1 MANRVT
7 EDTLR
12 EMIAEAERAEAAAA
26 SRTSLMDGLFAPREW
41 PRPPP
46 APYPRLEKPSRR
58 GDMIIAAVGIALGL
72 TCALFPWY
80 IFYNQEKFGVQTIR
94 LGGDGNGLG
103 RSAARSAE
111 APDAALTAEDVP
123 TRNLDL
129 FATGT
134 VPDRPD
140 DAQAASQQDQPF
152 PGDAAAF
159 RLVHIANGRAMIEDD
174 AGLWIVQQG
183 SLLPDSSTVRSIE
196 KRGGSWVLVTS
207 TKRVIELSK

>member
-12 EMIAEAERAEAAAA
+12 EMIEQAEKAEAAEA

-58 GDMIIAAVGIALGL
+58 GDLVIAAVGVALGL

-80 IFYNQEKFGVQTIR
+80 IFYNQEKFGVQTMR

-103 RSAARSAE
+103 RSAARSGE
-111 APDAALTAEDVP
+111 APDATLTAQDVP

-134 VPDRPD
+134 VPDQPD
-140 DAQAASQQDQPF
+140 DARAASQQDQPF
-152 PGDAAAF
+152 PGDAGAF
-159 RLVHIANGRAMIEDD
+159 RLVHVANGRAMIEDD
-174 AGLWIVQQG
+174 TGLWMVQRG
-183 SLLPDSSTVRSIE
+183 STLPDSSKVSSIE
-196 KRGGSWVLVTS
+196 QRNGKWVMLTS
-207 TKRVIELSK
+207 TNQVIELSK